1 MKDAMKREVRDAQ
14 SSPFT
19 PDDASD
25 SVMDVALALERM
37 EGDRELLEEL
47 AHLFTD
53 EWPKSAAEI
62 DAAFNAGDAALLE
75 RFAHGLKGAAAN
87 VGAGRLSTAALEMEK
102 LARAGNLKSL
112 PAQWEIAKEEAAM
125 LFEEFE
131 RLFRKAA
138 H

>member
-1 MKDAMKREVRDAQ
+1 MNEMKKQAEDAEGRR
-14 SSPFT
+14 FT
-19 PDDASD
+19 PDNASD
-25 SVMDVALALERM
+25 SVLNVAQALERM

-62 DAAFNAGDAALLE
+62 EAALKAGDATQLE
-75 RFAHGLKGAAAN
+75 RLAHGLKGAAAN
-87 VGAGRLSTAALEMEK
+87 VGAERLSTAALEMEK
-102 LARAGNLKSL
+102 MSAARNLKSIS
-112 PAQWEIAKEEAAM
+112 AQWEVVKKEAAA

-131 RLFRKAA
+131 TLFPKAA

>member
-1 MKDAMKREVRDAQ
+1 MNEMKKQAEDAEGHR
-14 SSPFT
+14 ST
-19 PDDASD
+19 PCVESD
-25 SVMDVALALERM
+25 PVLDVAQALERM

-62 DAAFNAGDAALLE
+62 EAALKAVDATVLE
-75 RFAHGLKGAAAN
+75 RLAHGLKGAAAN
-87 VGAGRLSTAALEMEK
+87 VGAERLSAAALEMEK
-102 LARAGNLKSL
+102 MSATRNLKSI
-112 PAQWEIAKEEAAM
+112 PAQWEIVKEEAAA

-131 RLFRKAA
+131 TLFPKAA

>member
-1 MKDAMKREVRDAQ
+1 MKDAMKREAKNAQ

-25 SVMDVALALERM
+25 SVMDVAQALERV

-53 EWPKSAAEI
+53 EWPKSAAEFE
-62 DAAFNAGDAALLE
+62 AALKPGDATVLE
-75 RFAHGLKGAAAN
+75 RLAHGLKGAAAN
-87 VGAGRLSTAALEMEK
+87 VGAVRLSAAASEMEK

-112 PAQWEIAKEEAAM
+112 PAQWEIVKEEAAA
-125 LFEEFE
+125 LFEEFKT
-131 RLFRKAA
+131 LFRKAA
-138 H
+138 Q

>member
-1 MKDAMKREVRDAQ
+1 MEDGMKTEARDSQ

-19 PDDASD
+19 SDDASD
-25 SVMDVALALERM
+25 SVLDVAQALERM

-53 EWPKSAAEI
+53 EWPKSASEI
-62 DAAFNAGDAALLE
+62 DAAFNAGDTTLLE

-87 VGAGRLSTAALEMEK
+87 VGAGRLSTAASEMEK
-102 LARAGNLKSL
+102 LARAGNLKTL
-112 PAQWEIAKEEAAM
+112 PAQWEIVKEETAT

-131 RLFRKAA
+131 RLYRKASR
-138 H
+138 